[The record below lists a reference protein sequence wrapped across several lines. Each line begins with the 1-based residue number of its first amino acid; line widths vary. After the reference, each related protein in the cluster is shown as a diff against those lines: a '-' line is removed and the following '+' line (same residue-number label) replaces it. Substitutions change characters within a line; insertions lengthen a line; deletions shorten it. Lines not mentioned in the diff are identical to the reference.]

1 MKKRYLKNSDKY
13 AANAKVGDEVL
24 EAVKSVRAGILIS

>member
-13 AANAKVGDEVL
+13 AANAKVDDEVL
-24 EAVKSVRAGILIS
+24 EAVKTLGLEF